1 MPQFQAEV
9 PYPLRDHLLALLP
22 PGGVATPPIGVLLV
36 IFICQSRLEG
46 SAMQVHLDD
55 ISSSER
61 LLRQVREEEFV
72 DDARTRNANR
82 ALLVA
87 RWMGRHHHAA
97 QHTLGTHR
105 HFQAVVEAADD
116 LTFRTLLELIG
127 GQMQT
132 RLDQRVIEHRVL
144 FAASHEGEA
153 REIGEH
159 GPRAIL
165 PVEPKQAT
173 CWRELVRCEVASDRR
188 ECLAQFHSVA
198 SVASIAKTAEPVV
211 TVSLR

>member
-1 MPQFQAEV
+1 
-9 PYPLRDHLLALLP
+9 
-22 PGGVATPPIGVLLV
+22 
-36 IFICQSRLEG
+36 
-46 SAMQVHLDD
+46 
-55 ISSSER
+55 
-61 LLRQVREEEFV
+61 
-72 DDARTRNANR
+72 
-82 ALLVA
+82 
-87 RWMGRHHHAA
+87 
-97 QHTLGTHR
+97 
-105 HFQAVVEAADD
+105 
-116 LTFRTLLELIG
+116 
-127 GQMQT
+127 MQT

-211 TVSLR
+211 TVSLRDDCAGAHHFPALAPRVARGTHVI